1 LYAAEKVRVQSD
13 TTRRRRRNQS
23 GRRRLRGPGFWA
35 SLAIAVLL
43 VAFVQVIISGQP
55 HPTGRRIDFSTFV
68 NLTERGAVKSAVILD
83 QDSYVEGTF
92 QAQKGRLVRF
102 NSSFLTSP
110 PTRQKLVDILT
121 SNQVPFRIDQQY
133 AKSLTGLLSLLLPTL
148 ILIVVFVYFIAS
160 YRQSTGLFS
169 TRHNARRATDEDPT
183 VTFDEVAAQDAA
195 VAELR
200 ELAEFLSD
208 PERFARL
215 GARIPKGVLLYGPP
229 GCGKTLLA
237 RALAGESGAAF
248 YSISGSDFV
257 EFYVGVGAAR
267 VRDLFAEARENTP
280 AIVFIDEIDAV
291 GRKRRSGPAASEG
304 SSEEQSQALNQI
316 LAEMD
321 GFSPAHGTI
330 VVGATNRPDDL
341 DQALLR
347 PGRFDRAISV
357 DRPDETGRAAVLA
370 VHAKN
375 KPLADDVELGAIA
388 RRAIGLTGADLESV
402 MNEAALL
409 AARAGV
415 SEIGQAQLDAALTRV
430 LEAPERQRRLS
441 ARDRR
446 VGQQSLDAERVTFA
460 DVAGNDDALKE
471 LSEIKDFLGDPSRFA
486 RMGARFPRGFLLV
499 GPPGCGKTLLARAVA
514 GESNA
519 AFLSVAATEFT
530 EIFVGE
536 GAGRVR
542 DLFAQAR
549 AMAPAIV
556 FIDEVDAIGTRRE
569 ATLDG
574 HREREQTLNQ
584 ILIEL
589 DGFRQRDGVIV
600 MAATNRPELLD
611 AALVRAG
618 RFDRTITLD
627 LPDRAGRQAILTVHG
642 AGKKLAADVDLDAVA
657 GITRGLTGADLAN
670 VMNEAALLSA
680 RKSSDVISMSALQ
693 QAVERATFG
702 ISGAHVLTDEERRVL
717 AYHEAGHAVVARS
730 RPGGALPHM
739 ISIISSG
746 RTLGR
751 AWIPDTH
758 DRVLHSRS
766 RLMEEMA
773 VLLGGRSAEKLI
785 FGETTSGAVGD
796 LARVGEL
803 ASRMVREL
811 GMSDELGAIG
821 YGEDAAPNGRP
832 PHYSEQTAR
841 TIDAEARKLVG
852 EAEQHADAV
861 LRTSREAL
869 VRIAEALLKAEKLSS
884 ERIEELA
891 AGAAG
896 AGTASPSRQTTVAPA
911 SMPTGS

>member
-1 LYAAEKVRVQSD
+1 MRPERI
-13 TTRRRRRNQS
+13 RRRRTQS
-23 GRRRLRGPGFWA
+23 AWRRLRGPGFWA
-35 SLAIAVLL
+35 SLAIAILL
-43 VAFVQVIISGQP
+43 VAFAQVLVASQP

-68 NLTERGAVKSAVILD
+68 RLAETGGVKSATILD
-83 QDSYVEGTF
+83 QDSYVQGTY
-92 QAQKGRLVRF
+92 QAPSGRIVGF
-102 NSSFLTSP
+102 NTAYLTGTNP
-110 PTRQKLVDILT
+110 RERLVDILT
-121 SNQVPFRIDQQY
+121 SNQVPTKIDQQY
-133 AKSLTGLLSLLLPTL
+133 AKSLAPFLSVLLPAL
-148 ILIVVFVYFIAS
+148 ILIIVFVYFIAS
-160 YRQSTGLFS
+160 YRRSTGLFS
-169 TRHNARRATDEDPT
+169 TRHNARQATDDDTT
-183 VTFDEVAAQDAA
+183 VTFEDVAAQETA
-195 VAELR
+195 VGELR
-200 ELAEFLSD
+200 ELADFLAD
-208 PERFARL
+208 PERFAKL

-357 DRPDETGRAAVLA
+357 DRPDEAGRAAILA
-370 VHAKN
+370 VHAKD
-375 KPLADDVELGAIA
+375 KPLADDVDLDAIA
-388 RRAIGLTGADLESV
+388 GRAIGLTGADLESV

-409 AARAGV
+409 AARARA
-415 SEIGQAQLDAALTRV
+415 SQIGQAELDAALRRV

-460 DVAGNDDALKE
+460 DVAGNDDVLGE
-471 LSEIKDFLGDPSRFA
+471 LREIKDFLGDPSRFE
-486 RMGARFPRGFLLV
+486 RIGARFPRGFLLV

-530 EIFVGE
+530 EIYVGE

-549 AMAPAIV
+549 AIAPAIV
-556 FIDEVDAIGTRRE
+556 FIDEIDAIGARRE
-569 ATLDG
+569 ASFDG

-589 DGFRQRDGVIV
+589 DGFRQRDGVII
-600 MAATNRPELLD
+600 MAATNRPEILD

-627 LPDRAGRQAILTVHG
+627 LPDRAGRAAILRVHS
-642 AGKKLAADVDLDAVA
+642 AGKRLAPEVDLDAIA
-657 GITRGLTGADLAN
+657 GITRGLSGADLAN
-670 VMNEAALLSA
+670 VMNEAALLNA
-680 RKSSDVISMSALQ
+680 RIGSDVISMTALH

-702 ISGAHVLTDEERRVL
+702 ISRAHVLTDEERRVL

-730 RPGGALPHM
+730 RPGAALPHM
-739 ISIISSG
+739 ISIVSQG
-746 RTLGR
+746 QTLGR

-766 RLMEEMA
+766 GLIQEMA
-773 VLLGGRSAEKLI
+773 VLLGGRGAEQLI
-785 FGETTSGAVGD
+785 FGETTSGAAGD
-796 LARVGEL
+796 LARVGHL

-821 YGEDAAPNGRP
+821 YGEDAASNGRP
-832 PHYSEQTAR
+832 ARYSEQTAR
-841 TIDAEARKLVG
+841 TIDAEARKLVD
-852 EAEQHADAV
+852 EAEQHADTV
-861 LRTSREAL
+861 LRTSRAAL
-869 VRIAEALLKAEKLSS
+869 VRVAEALLEAEKLSA

-891 AGAAG
+891 REQTGAPVPSPVGPETAGAPTSTLAG
-896 AGTASPSRQTTVAPA
+896 S
-911 SMPTGS
+911 